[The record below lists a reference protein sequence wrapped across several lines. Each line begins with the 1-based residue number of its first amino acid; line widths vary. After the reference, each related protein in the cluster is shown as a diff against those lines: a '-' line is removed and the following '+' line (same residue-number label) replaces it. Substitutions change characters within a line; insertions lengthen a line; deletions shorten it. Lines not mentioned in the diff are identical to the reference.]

1 MIKTGVI
8 GVGNMGRNHARVY
21 SELSDLVAVCDSDP
35 ARAKEVAD
43 RLGCDAYSDVDEF
56 LDRSGVEALTVAT
69 PTIHHKVPVI
79 KALELGMDVLIEK
92 PISDTVENAQEIIS
106 AADRS
111 GRTLSVGMIE
121 RHNPI
126 VKFTKEIVENGTI
139 GDVINISTKRVSSY
153 PARIT
158 DVGVVTDIAVHDID
172 AVRYLS
178 GSEVVS
184 VYALGGSVRTRSLI
198 DHATILLELERGMQ
212 GSLEVSW
219 LTPMKLREISITGT
233 DGIADMDYMDQEV
246 KVSKAEFGR
255 IDYDNLWR
263 IPINYGINR
272 MRISPE
278 EPLRKEIAD
287 FLGAI
292 VEGRAPLVT
301 GLDGLK
307 NLEIA
312 KAAERSIVTGSKIT
326 LE

>member
-1 MIKTGVI
+1 
-8 GVGNMGRNHARVY
+8 MGRNHARVY
-21 SELSDLVAVCDSDP
+21 SELSDLVAVCDADP

-43 RLGCDAYSDVDEF
+43 RLGCDAYSDMDEF
-56 LDRSGVEALTVAT
+56 LKRSGVEALTVAT
-69 PTIHHKVPVI
+69 PTIHHRGPVI
-79 KALELGMDVLIEK
+79 KALEMGMDVLIEK
-92 PISDTVENAQEIIS
+92 PISDTVESAKEILS

-111 GRTLSVGMIE
+111 GRTLAVGMIE

-126 VKFTKEIVENGTI
+126 VKFTKELLDKGTI
-139 GDVINISTKRVSSY
+139 GDVIHISTKRVSSY
-153 PARIT
+153 PTRIT

-178 GSEVVS
+178 GSEVGS

-246 KVSKAEFGR
+246 KVSKAEFGK

-292 VEGRAPLVT
+292 VEGRPPLVT

-307 NLEIA
+307 DLEIA
-312 KAAERSIVTGSKIT
+312 KAAEKSIETGRKIT